1 MEFVVIIPA
10 RYASS
15 RLPAKPLADIQGK
28 PMVQHVYEKALA
40 SGAKRVI
47 VATDHIEI
55 EAAVKRFNGE
65 VLMTREDHESGTERL
80 AEVVTKLNLPDDTI
94 VVNVQGDEPLIPP
107 KNIAQ
112 VASLLASDSA
122 PMATLSVAI
131 DDIEEALNPNA
142 VKVVADNH
150 NNALYFS
157 RATIPYDRNRFLGK
171 DEISEIGDFYQ
182 RHIGIYAYRAGFI
195 KEYITLDVSPLEQIE
210 SLEQLRVLY
219 HGKKIKVQTAIE
231 SPQPGVDTPE
241 DLAKVNAFLSK

>member
-47 VATDHIEI
+47 VATDHSEI

-107 KNIAQ
+107 PNIAQ

-122 PMATLSVAI
+122 PMATLSVAS

-142 VKVVADNH
+142 V
-150 NNALYFS
+150 
-157 RATIPYDRNRFLGK
+157 
-171 DEISEIGDFYQ
+171 
-182 RHIGIYAYRAGFI
+182 
-195 KEYITLDVSPLEQIE
+195 
-210 SLEQLRVLY
+210 
-219 HGKKIKVQTAIE
+219 
-231 SPQPGVDTPE
+231 
-241 DLAKVNAFLSK
+241 